1 MPDAARPPAAL
12 PLTTPT
18 ISPSH
23 HLTICTRAPHHLTI
37 SPSHHLTISPSHHLR
52 TRAPH
57 HLTISPSARAR
68 LTISPSDHLH
78 ARASPSP
85 KYTPRQTLNV
95 TELEVTHGG
104 GLRWRVKLRSVR
116 PEKINEGSGAG
127 HTYHIG
133 FGVSVNLK
141 MSFWCTTLREGRTR
155 FFFTFVEGLII
166 TLHSNP
172 PKIAR
177 NNLHTTYRRDTHG
190 H

>member
-1 MPDAARPPAAL
+1 MGCGSHNVNRWGMRHDVGAHRPHRL
-12 PLTTPT
+12 NTP
-18 ISPSH
+18 PSH
-23 HLTICTRAPHHLTI
+23 
-37 SPSHHLTISPSHHLR
+37 
-52 TRAPH
+52 
-57 HLTISPSARAR
+57 
-68 LTISPSDHLH
+68 HLH

-190 H
+190 HRNSPVTAPTTIHGTVSVHRQAVASSGQ